1 MGAVFV
7 IFGNFGKLF
16 FTNAVLAG
24 VASSCVCAGEETKS
38 IESETKKEEFI
49 PKGIS
54 LIKELDQENL
64 NKEEN
69 KDESEKR
76 IIYALKVLTA
86 VGFISVFLL
95 FLGQRYL
102 KYKALKKVDDS
113 WKAAKFIY
121 FVGEMLEASGE
132 YKKLKTEE
140 KKVNFLANLKYG
152 VFEGLVSQEI
162 KDLYTSIMKE
172 KSFRNIFWNLKS
184 AAEIRAL
191 AKKDEAL
198 FKKLEKLKYWGN
210 ILNKVEAEKKKGKKL
225 SLNKQEN
232 TFLAK
237 LRKLEGADVL
247 LDLMGINSL

>member
-1 MGAVFV
+1 M
-7 IFGNFGKLF
+7 FGNFGKLF

-38 IESETKKEEFI
+38 IESEAKKEEFI

-64 NKEEN
+64 NKGEN
-69 KDESEKR
+69 KEESGKR
-76 IIYALKVLTA
+76 IIYAAEILTA

-113 WKAAKFIY
+113 WEAAGFFRLI
-121 FVGEMLEASGE
+121 GEALNVITE
-132 YKKLKTEE
+132 YEKLNTEKE
-140 KKVNFLANLKYG
+140 KVAFLASFKKSQYG
-152 VFEGLVSQEI
+152 FFDGLVSYKI
-162 KDLYTSIMKE
+162 KGVYEGIMKE
-172 KSFRNIFWNLKS
+172 ERFRNIFWSLKS
-184 AAEIRAL
+184 AAEIRGL
-191 AKKDEAL
+191 AEKDEAL
-198 FKKLEKLKYWGN
+198 FKKLEKFKYWGN

>member
-1 MGAVFV
+1 M
-7 IFGNFGKLF
+7 FGNFGKLF

-24 VASSCVCAGEETKS
+24 VASSCVCAGEETKN
-38 IESETKKEEFI
+38 IEGKIQKEEFI
-49 PKGIS
+49 PKDVS

-64 NKEEN
+64 NKGEN

-113 WKAAKFIY
+113 WEAAGFFY
-121 FVGEMLEASGE
+121 FMGEALEASVNYGE
-132 YKKLKTEE
+132 LRFEGEKVDFLVDLKKS
-140 KKVNFLANLKYG
+140 KYG
-152 VFEGLVSQEI
+152 AFEGLVSQKI
-162 KDLYTSIMKE
+162 KYSYEAIMKE
-172 KSFRNIFWNLKS
+172 EKFRNILWKLKS
-184 AAEIRAL
+184 AAEIKAL
-191 AKKDEAL
+191 AKNNRAL
-198 FKKLEKLKYWGN
+198 SEKLENLNYWGN

-225 SLNKQEN
+225 SLNKQED

-237 LRKLEGADVL
+237 LKKLEGADVL
-247 LDLMGINSL
+247 LDLMGINELLF